1 MNLIAILEIGLAR
14 RDDEQF
20 RRILFFLLFSRKI
33 YTRNRLLSPI
43 ELGVSPESGHFDFL
57 G

>member
-1 MNLIAILEIGLAR
+1 MNLIAILEIELAR
-14 RDDEQF
+14 RDDEQC
-20 RRILFFLLFSRKI
+20 ILFFFFYLLRKI